1 MKLSFYVYEKC
12 CRHKTC
18 HLKDYVPGTW
28 DSGLGKGKL
37 RNCIHTS
44 LMIQRNQRLYIGS
57 SPFEFYAH
65 TWLRL
70 VKQNFNLQFIV
81 NMDISEYQ
89 TNLITNEQRQYI
101 LLPASTEN
109 PRNISSEP
117 MAHPP
122 PFMSSVQEMR
132 ERYLAR
138 KEKHGDEEKS
148 MGGMKKLVQS
158 WKTKAFM
165 EIKW

>member
-1 MKLSFYVYEKC
+1 
-12 CRHKTC
+12 
-18 HLKDYVPGTW
+18 
-28 DSGLGKGKL
+28 
-37 RNCIHTS
+37 
-44 LMIQRNQRLYIGS
+44 
-57 SPFEFYAH
+57 
-65 TWLRL
+65 
-70 VKQNFNLQFIV
+70 
-81 NMDISEYQ
+81 MDISENQ

-138 KEKHGDEEKS
+138 KEKHGGEEKS
-148 MGGMKKLVQS
+148 MGGGHEKTSAKLENGKQKHL
-158 WKTKAFM
+158 WK
-165 EIKW
+165 

>member
-1 MKLSFYVYEKC
+1 
-12 CRHKTC
+12 
-18 HLKDYVPGTW
+18 
-28 DSGLGKGKL
+28 
-37 RNCIHTS
+37 
-44 LMIQRNQRLYIGS
+44 MIQRNQRLYIGS

-158 WKTKAFM
+158 WKTENKSIYGNKVVRNLFFKAFPVPF
-165 EIKW
+165 IARLGTV

>member
-1 MKLSFYVYEKC
+1 MTIYS
-12 CRHKTC
+12 
-18 HLKDYVPGTW
+18 
-28 DSGLGKGKL
+28 
-37 RNCIHTS
+37 
-44 LMIQRNQRLYIGS
+44 S

-70 VKQNFNLQFIV
+70 VKQNFNFQFIV

-117 MAHPP
+117 LAHPP
-122 PFMSSVQEMR
+122 PFMSSVQELR
-132 ERYLAR
+132 EVFSVKR
-138 KEKHGDEEKS
+138 KA
-148 MGGMKKLVQS
+148 
-158 WKTKAFM
+158 W
-165 EIKW
+165 